1 MLLCVFA
8 ALERTQTELFDLKTK
23 YDEESTAKYVRV
35 TSYVDHHSYSFI
47 NQFIINL
54 AYDKLFHV
62 QLASDYLSWSL
73 TLYTSVQK
81 YGISKIY
88 STLNTFI

>member
-1 MLLCVFA
+1 MCARTLEVILCILYYLYRSLLLCVFA

-62 QLASDYLSWSL
+62 QLASDYLS
-73 TLYTSVQK
+73 
-81 YGISKIY
+81 
-88 STLNTFI
+88 